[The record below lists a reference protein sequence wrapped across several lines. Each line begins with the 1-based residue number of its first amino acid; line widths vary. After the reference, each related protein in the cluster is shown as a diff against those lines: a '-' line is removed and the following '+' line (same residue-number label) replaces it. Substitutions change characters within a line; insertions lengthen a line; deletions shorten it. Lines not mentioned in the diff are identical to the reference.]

1 MRRMLSCIPLVA
13 ILCGFAA
20 VTPSLPAGAPAAKK
34 VPVVFAAYATP
45 LEEPWNMVIHES
57 LQAARQAG
65 RIRYS
70 WQADLADAP
79 RMAAAMTAELAKRP
93 DIVLADGTTAD
104 AELRRLAAA
113 HPQTAFVVGTS
124 GPPAPPNFSTFDSDL
139 AEPAYLCGTLAGRL
153 TKSNMVGVVCGK
165 PEPHVHRTVNAFIQ
179 GARDAN
185 PAVKVKVTFIDSWF
199 DPPKARQ
206 AALDQIAAGVDLVYA
221 EREGAIAAAREK
233 GVLAFG
239 NLLDQ
244 HGEAPENVLTG
255 PVWSM
260 TPVVDY
266 IVSLSAAG
274 MVHAENLV
282 DFSTL
287 GRGGAALA
295 PWHGWDAKLPPEVM
309 QLVREKERAFKAGT
323 LVVNP
328 SPERPA
334 GD

>member
-1 MRRMLSCIPLVA
+1 MRAALFALLGLCLSLSA
-13 ILCGFAA
+13 
-20 VTPSLPAGAPAAKK
+20 TPLPAGQAAGKK

-45 LEEPWNMVIHES
+45 LEEPWNMVIHEAFQS
-57 LQAARQAG
+57 AQRGG

-79 RMAAAMTAELAKRP
+79 RMAAALAAEMGKRP
-93 DIVLADGTTAD
+93 DIVVADGTLAD
-104 AELRRLAAA
+104 AEIRRLAAS

-124 GPPAPPNFSTFDSDL
+124 GPPAPPNLSTFDSDL
-139 AEPAYLCGTLAGRL
+139 AEPAYLCGVLAGRL
-153 TKSNMVGVVCGK
+153 TKSGVVGVVCGK
-165 PEPHVHRTVNAFIQ
+165 PEPHVHKTVNAYIQ

-206 AALDQIAAGVDLVYA
+206 AALEQISAGADLVYA
-221 EREGAIAAAREK
+221 EREGAIAAAREQ
-233 GVLAFG
+233 GVWAFG

-244 HGEAPENVLTG
+244 HGESPETVITG

-266 IVSLSAAG
+266 LVSLAGAG

-287 GRGGAALA
+287 GRGGASLA
-295 PWHGWDAKLPPEVM
+295 PWHGWDAKLPPDVM
-309 QLVREKERAFKAGT
+309 QLVREKERALKAGT
-323 LVVNP
+323 LVLNP

>member
-1 MRRMLSCIPLVA
+1 
-13 ILCGFAA
+13 
-20 VTPSLPAGAPAAKK
+20 
-34 VPVVFAAYATP
+34 
-45 LEEPWNMVIHES
+45 MVIHDA
-57 LQAARQAG
+57 LQAAQRGG

-70 WQADLADAP
+70 WQDNLADSP
-79 RMAAAMTAELAKRP
+79 RLAAALVAEVAKRP
-93 DIVLADGTTAD
+93 DIVLADGTLAD
-104 AELRRLAAA
+104 AEIRQIAAA
-113 HPQTAFVVGTS
+113 TPQTAFIVGTS
-124 GPPAPPNFSTFDSDL
+124 GPPAAPNLSVFDTDL
-139 AEPAYLCGTLAGRL
+139 CEPAYLCGVLAGRL
-153 TKSNMVGVVCGK
+153 TKSKVVGVVCGK
-165 PEPHVHRTVNAFIQ
+165 PEPHVHRTVNAYIQ

-206 AALDQIAAGVDLVYA
+206 AALDQIAAGADLIYA

-244 HGEAPENVLTG
+244 HGESPDTVITG

-266 IVSLSAAG
+266 LISLSAAG
-274 MVHAENLV
+274 RVHSENLV

-287 GRGGAALA
+287 ARGGASLA
-295 PWHGWDAKLPPEVM
+295 PWHGWDGRLPADVM
-309 QLVREKERAFKAGT
+309 QLVREKERALKAGT
-323 LVVNP
+323 LVLNP
-328 SPERPA
+328 STERPT

>member
-1 MRRMLSCIPLVA
+1 MRATLVVLLCLCASLSGASV
-13 ILCGFAA
+13 
-20 VTPSLPAGAPAAKK
+20 PAGQPAPRK
-34 VPVVFAAYATP
+34 VPVVFAAFATP
-45 LEEPWNMVIHES
+45 LEEPWNMVIHEA
-57 LQAARQAG
+57 LQAAQRGG

-79 RMAAAMTAELAKRP
+79 RMAAALTAEMGKRP
-93 DIVLADGTTAD
+93 DIVFADGSFAD
-104 AELRRLAAA
+104 AEIRQIAAS

-124 GPPAPPNFSTFDSDL
+124 GPPAPPNLSVFDSDL
-139 AEPAYLCGTLAGRL
+139 CEPAYLCGVLAGRL
-153 TKSNMVGVVCGK
+153 TKSSVVGVVCGK
-165 PEPHVHRTVNAFIQ
+165 PEPHVHRTVNAYIQ

-199 DPPKARQ
+199 DPPRARQ
-206 AALDQIAAGVDLVYA
+206 AAVDQVAAGADLIYA

-244 HGEAPENVLTG
+244 HGESPETVITG

-266 IVSLSAAG
+266 VVSLASAG

-295 PWHGWDAKLPPEVM
+295 PWHGWDAKLPPDVM
-309 QLVREKERAFKAGT
+309 QLVREREKALKAGT
-323 LVVNP
+323 LVLSP
-328 SPERPA
+328 STERPA

>member
-1 MRRMLSCIPLVA
+1 MRMRATLLALVCLCLSLPGV
-13 ILCGFAA
+13 
-20 VTPSLPAGAPAAKK
+20 PLPAGQPAAKK
-34 VPVVFAAYATP
+34 VPVVVAAYATP
-45 LEEPWNMVIHES
+45 LEEPWNMVIHDA
-57 LQAARQAG
+57 LQAAQRGG

-79 RMAAAMTAELAKRP
+79 RMAAALGAELAKRP
-93 DIVLADGTTAD
+93 DIVVADGTLAD
-104 AELRRLAAA
+104 AEIRQLAAA
-113 HPQTAFVVGTS
+113 HPQTAFVIGTS
-124 GPPAPPNFSTFDSDL
+124 GPPAPPNLSVFDSDL
-139 AEPAYLCGTLAGRL
+139 AEPAYLCGVLAGRL
-153 TKSNMVGVVCGK
+153 TKSTVVGVVCGK
-165 PEPHVHRTVNAFIQ
+165 PEPHVHRTVNAYIQ

-206 AALDQIAAGVDLVYA
+206 AALEQIGAGADLIYA

-233 GVLAFG
+233 GVRAFG

-244 HGEAPENVLTG
+244 HGESPDTVITG

-266 IVSLSAAG
+266 IISLSSAG

-287 GRGGAALA
+287 GRGGAGLA
-295 PWHGWDAKLPPEVM
+295 PWHGWDGRLPPEVM
-309 QLVREKERAFKAGT
+309 QLVREKERALKAGT
-323 LVVNP
+323 LVLNP
-328 SPERPA
+328 STERPR